1 MLKHLP
7 KNPAVRNAFYAAS
20 WSEYVMLE
28 LIDIPINWKKKME
41 KKKEKGKR
49 KRKGKKILVK
59 TASWS
64 CIHLYMSFDN
74 PLLPFC
80 FSYSNV
86 QVHLGTFLCYLCKC
100 ARRLAAKQT
109 SEDTGKGCQ
118 AQSLFQQSIYYLM
131 EEDPGRQYVQWNN
144 QMFAVFLEWGRGVKI
159 FP

>member
-59 TASWS
+59 TAS
-64 CIHLYMSFDN
+64 
-74 PLLPFC
+74 
-80 FSYSNV
+80 
-86 QVHLGTFLCYLCKC
+86 
-100 ARRLAAKQT
+100 
-109 SEDTGKGCQ
+109 
-118 AQSLFQQSIYYLM
+118 
-131 EEDPGRQYVQWNN
+131 
-144 QMFAVFLEWGRGVKI
+144 
-159 FP
+159 